1 VHTVTLDTNI
11 YISALEFG
19 GTPLRLLRMAIDHT
33 IEITISQP
41 IIDETRRVLRDKF
54 GWPELRRD
62 EAEEWIRSFTRL
74 VTPGREI
81 DIIKEDPS
89 DNRILECAE
98 TAGAAYIVSGDKDL
112 LRVGKHGNV
121 RIVRVAEMLSEVEG
135 PDWPSPASSR

>member
-1 VHTVTLDTNI
+1 MHTVTLDTNI

-19 GTPLRLLRMAIDHT
+19 GTPLRLLRMAVDRT

-54 GWPELRRD
+54 GWPEQRLD

-74 VTPGREI
+74 VTPEGQI
-81 DIIKEDPS
+81 DVIKEDPS

-112 LRVGKHGNV
+112 LRVGQYGNA
-121 RIVRVAEMLSEVEG
+121 RIIKMADMLDEVEG
-135 PDWPSPASSR
+135 PAWRSPHSSW